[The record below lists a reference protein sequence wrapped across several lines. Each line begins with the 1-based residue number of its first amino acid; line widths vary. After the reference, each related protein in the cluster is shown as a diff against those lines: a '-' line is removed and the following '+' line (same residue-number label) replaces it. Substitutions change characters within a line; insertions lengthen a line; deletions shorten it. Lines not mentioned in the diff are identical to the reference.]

1 MQQPSPKLRLIA
13 LVLVFL
19 FGGFGVHRMYC
30 GKVGTG
36 IAQFLLTISIIGLL
50 VNIVWVFIDLLM
62 IATGA
67 FEDKEGRPLTVW
79 TR

>member
-1 MQQPSPKLRLIA
+1 MKEASSKFRLIA

-19 FGGFGVHRMYC
+19 FGGFGVHRFYV

-36 IAQFLLTISIIGLL
+36 IAQILLTISIIGLL

-67 FEDKEGRPLTVW
+67 FEDKEDRPLTLW
-79 TR
+79 TN